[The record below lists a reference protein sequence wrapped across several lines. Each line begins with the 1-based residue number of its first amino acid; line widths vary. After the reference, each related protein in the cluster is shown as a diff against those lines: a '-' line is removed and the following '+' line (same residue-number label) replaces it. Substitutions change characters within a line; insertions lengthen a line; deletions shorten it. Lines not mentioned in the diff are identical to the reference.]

1 MPPVG
6 RRAAERNVYSFEGR
20 LLAPPELVLDT
31 SFVVDALVATQPRHA
46 VCRAFLDAIRD
57 SGSVVYFNTLLVVE
71 LWEAAYAIKLR
82 GRHGG
87 QWRRRR
93 RDRRS
98 LRPAKALRDA
108 LDDAWRTALAGLSTV
123 AVDVGEVVEAV
134 PDFMSYGIGSSDAV
148 HVATAAY
155 LDVLPFVTLDYH
167 FSLVPDSQLVL
178 YVPQG
183 RVGACRKRR
192 QGLTPG

>member
-6 RRAAERNVYSFEGR
+6 RRVAERSVFPFEGR

-31 SFVVDALVATQPRHA
+31 SFVVDALAVTQPRHDA
-46 VCRAFLDAIRD
+46 CRAFLDAMRD

-82 GRHGG
+82 KRHGR
-87 QWRRRR
+87 QWRRHRH
-93 RDRRS
+93 DRRS
-98 LRPAKALRDA
+98 LRPAKAFRDT
-108 LDDAWRTALAGLSTV
+108 LHDAWRTALQTLSVV
-123 AVDVGEVVEAV
+123 AVDVGEVVERA
-134 PDFMSYGIGSSDAV
+134 PEFMGYGLGSSDAV

-155 LDVLPFVTLDYH
+155 VDVLPFVTLDYH
-167 FSLVPDSQLVL
+167 FSLVPQSRLEL

-183 RVGACRKRR
+183 RVSVCRRR
-192 QGLTPG
+192 RR